1 MKKLVVILVAVCIL
15 FAGVVGYISYTNRP
29 ADVEPEAEPEAA
41 PETSQA
47 LGAEESGTEVQT
59 LSVDYDAMRASHE
72 PDEVV
77 ATCNGRDVRWDEYF
91 YWASHN
97 ATQVENYINTMAM
110 YGLSVSW
117 DDPWSQDTEES
128 FADYVS
134 SCTEEQ
140 IRQVNCIEDF
150 AVENNVVLGD
160 EILAEMDE
168 QVKSEMVT
176 ACGEDAT
183 EEEFNEY
190 LDQAY
195 MTREFYD
202 RMNRINY
209 LYRQGYIQLFGE
221 TGELI
226 DDAAAIAYLEDNG
239 YVSANHI
246 LLMTIDSAT
255 GEALDEETIAAQEE
269 KAKEIAAELQ
279 AIEDPQLLLAR
290 FAELKEE
297 YCEDTGKVTY
307 PDGYT
312 FTPGTMVTEFEDACN
327 ALEEYQVSDP
337 VLTSYGYHVIIRLPF
352 DPDRVVEY
360 SYEGTPLTA
369 RSFAANAEYAS
380 RMDAQYEKTT
390 FELVPGFSFNI
401 KDFLK

>member
-1 MKKLVVILVAVCIL
+1 MKKLVVILAAVCIL
-15 FAGVVGYISYTNRP
+15 FAGVVGYISCTNRP
-29 ADVEPEAEPEAA
+29 ADVEPEAEPE
-41 PETSQA
+41 TSQIIE
-47 LGAEESGTEVQT
+47 AEESGTEVQT
-59 LSVDYDAMRASHE
+59 LTVDYDAMRASHE
-72 PDEVV
+72 PDEIV
-77 ATCNGRDVRWDEYF
+77 AACNGRDVRWDEYF
-91 YWASHN
+91 YWASYN
-97 ATQVENYINTMAM
+97 ATQVENYINTMAT

-117 DDPWSQDTEES
+117 DDPWSQDSAETYAE
-128 FADYVS
+128 FVTANA
-134 SCTEEQ
+134 EEQ
-140 IRQVNCIEDF
+140 IKQVNSVEDF
-150 AVENNVVLGD
+150 AAENNVVLSD

-168 QVKSEMVT
+168 QLKSTIASV
-176 ACGEDAT
+176 CGEDAT

-195 MTREFYD
+195 LTRELYD
-202 RMNRINY
+202 RMNRMNY
-209 LYRQGYIQLFGE
+209 LYQQGYTQLYGE

-246 LLMTIDSAT
+246 LLMTVDSAT

-279 AIEDPQLLLAR
+279 AIEDPQLLLTR

-297 YCEDTGKVTY
+297 YCEDTGKATY

-369 RSFAANAEYAS
+369 RSLAANAEYAS
-380 RMDAQYEKTT
+380 RMDAQHEKTT

>member
-1 MKKLVVILVAVCIL
+1 MKKLVVILAAVCIL

-29 ADVEPEAEPEAA
+29 ADVEPEAEPEAE

-47 LGAEESGTEVQT
+47 LDAEESGTEVQT
-59 LSVDYDAMRASHE
+59 LSVDYDAMCASHE
-72 PDEVV
+72 LDEIV

-91 YWASHN
+91 YWASN
-97 ATQVENYINTMAM
+97 IAAQAENYFNTMAM
-110 YGLSVSW
+110 YGLSMSW
-117 DDPWSQDTEES
+117 DDPWSQES
-128 FADYVS
+128 DESYAEYVAVFAG
-134 SCTEEQ
+134 EQ
-140 IRQVNCIEDF
+140 IRQVNCIEEF
-150 AVENNVVLGD
+150 AAENNVVLGD

-168 QVKSEMVT
+168 KLKNDMVS

-209 LYRQGYIQLFGE
+209 LYRQGYIQLYGE
-221 TGELI
+221 TGELV
-226 DDAAAIAYLEDNG
+226 DDATAIAYLEDND
-239 YVSANHI
+239 YISANHI
-246 LLMTIDSAT
+246 LLMTVDSAT

-369 RSFAANAEYAS
+369 RSLAANAEYAS

>member
-47 LGAEESGTEVQT
+47 LDAEESGTEVQT

-150 AVENNVVLGD
+150 AVENNVVLGE
-160 EILAEMDE
+160 EILAEIDE

-369 RSFAANAEYAS
+369 RSLVANAEYAS

>member
-1 MKKLVVILVAVCIL
+1 MKKLVVILAAVCIL
-15 FAGVVGYISYTNRP
+15 FAGVVGYISCTNRP
-29 ADVEPEAEPEAA
+29 ADVEPEAEPEN
-41 PETSQA
+41 SQIIE
-47 LGAEESGTEVQT
+47 AEESGTEVQT
-59 LSVDYDAMRASHE
+59 LTVDYDAMRASHE
-72 PDEVV
+72 PDEIV
-77 ATCNGRDVRWDEYF
+77 AACNGRDVRWDEYF
-91 YWASHN
+91 YWASYN
-97 ATQVENYINTMAM
+97 ATQVENYINTMAT

-117 DDPWSQDTEES
+117 DDPWSQDSAETYAE
-128 FADYVS
+128 FVTANA
-134 SCTEEQ
+134 EEQ
-140 IRQVNCIEDF
+140 IKQVNSVEDF
-150 AVENNVVLGD
+150 AAENNVVLSD

-168 QVKSEMVT
+168 QLKSTIASV
-176 ACGEDAT
+176 CGEDAT

-195 MTREFYD
+195 LTRELYD
-202 RMNRINY
+202 RMNRMNY
-209 LYRQGYIQLFGE
+209 LYQQGYTQLYGE

-246 LLMTIDSAT
+246 LLMTVDSAT

-279 AIEDPQLLLAR
+279 AIEDPQLLLTR

-369 RSFAANAEYAS
+369 RSLAANAEYAS
-380 RMDAQYEKTT
+380 RMDAQHEKTT

>member
-1 MKKLVVILVAVCIL
+1 MKKLIVVLVAVCIL

-29 ADVEPEAEPEAA
+29 ADVEPEAEPE
-41 PETSQA
+41 TSQIIE
-47 LGAEESGTEVQT
+47 AEESGTEVQT
-59 LSVDYDAMRASHE
+59 LTVDYDAMRASHE
-72 PDEVV
+72 PDEIV

-91 YWASHN
+91 YWASYN
-97 ATQVENYINTMAM
+97 ATQVENYINTMAT

-117 DDPWSQDTEES
+117 DDPWSQDSAETYAE
-128 FADYVS
+128 FVTANA
-134 SCTEEQ
+134 EEQ
-140 IRQVNCIEDF
+140 IKQVNSVEDF
-150 AVENNVVLGD
+150 AAENNVVLSD

-168 QVKSEMVT
+168 QLKSTIASV
-176 ACGEDAT
+176 CGEDAT
-183 EEEFNEY
+183 EEDFNEH

-195 MTREFYD
+195 LTRELYD
-202 RMNRINY
+202 RMNMMNY
-209 LYRQGYIQLFGE
+209 LYQQGYTQLYGE

-226 DDAAAIAYLEDNG
+226 DDAAAIAYLEDND
-239 YVSANHI
+239 YISANHI
-246 LLMTIDSAT
+246 LLMTVDSAT

-279 AIEDPQLLLAR
+279 AIEDPQLLLTR

-369 RSFAANAEYAS
+369 RSLAANAEYAS

>member
-1 MKKLVVILVAVCIL
+1 MKKLIVVLVAVCIL

-29 ADVEPEAEPEAA
+29 ADVEPEAEPE
-41 PETSQA
+41 TSQIIE
-47 LGAEESGTEVQT
+47 AEESGTEVQT
-59 LSVDYDAMRASHE
+59 LTVDYDAMRASHE
-72 PDEVV
+72 PDEIV
-77 ATCNGRDVRWDEYF
+77 AACNGRDVRWDEYF
-91 YWASHN
+91 YWASYN
-97 ATQVENYINTMAM
+97 AAQVENYINTMAT

-117 DDPWSQDTEES
+117 DDPWSQDSAETYAE
-128 FADYVS
+128 FVTANA
-134 SCTEEQ
+134 EEQ
-140 IRQVNCIEDF
+140 IKQVNSVEDF
-150 AVENNVVLGD
+150 AAENNVVLSD

-168 QVKSEMVT
+168 QLKSTIASV
-176 ACGEDAT
+176 CGEDAT
-183 EEEFNEY
+183 EEDFNEY

-195 MTREFYD
+195 LTRELYD
-202 RMNRINY
+202 RMNRMNY
-209 LYRQGYIQLFGE
+209 LYQQGYTQLYGE
-221 TGELI
+221 TGELV
-226 DDAAAIAYLEDNG
+226 DDAAAIAYLEDND
-239 YVSANHI
+239 YISANHI
-246 LLMTIDSAT
+246 LLMTVDSAT
-255 GEALDEETIAAQEE
+255 REALDEETIAAQEQ
-269 KAKEIAAELQ
+269 KAQEIAAELQ
-279 AIEDPQLLLAR
+279 AIEDPQLLLTR

-369 RSFAANAEYAS
+369 RSLAANAEYAS

>member
-1 MKKLVVILVAVCIL
+1 MKKLIVVLVAVCIL

-29 ADVEPEAEPEAA
+29 ADVEPEAEPE
-41 PETSQA
+41 TSQIIE
-47 LGAEESGTEVQT
+47 AEESGTEVQT
-59 LSVDYDAMRASHE
+59 LTVDYDAMRASHE
-72 PDEVV
+72 PDEIV
-77 ATCNGRDVRWDEYF
+77 AACNGRDVRWDEYF
-91 YWASHN
+91 YWASYN
-97 ATQVENYINTMAM
+97 ATQVENYINTMAT

-117 DDPWSQDTEES
+117 DDPWSQDSAETYAE
-128 FADYVS
+128 FVTANA
-134 SCTEEQ
+134 EEQ
-140 IRQVNCIEDF
+140 IKQVNSVEDF
-150 AVENNVVLGD
+150 AAENNVVLSD

-168 QVKSEMVT
+168 QLKST
-176 ACGEDAT
+176 IASACGEDAT

-195 MTREFYD
+195 LTRELYD
-202 RMNRINY
+202 RMNRMNY
-209 LYRQGYIQLFGE
+209 LYQQGYTQLYGE
-221 TGELI
+221 TGELV

-239 YVSANHI
+239 YISANHI
-246 LLMTIDSAT
+246 LLMTVDSAT

-279 AIEDPQLLLAR
+279 AIEDPQLLLTR

-369 RSFAANAEYAS
+369 RSLAANAEYAS

>member
-47 LGAEESGTEVQT
+47 LDAEESGTEVQT

-150 AVENNVVLGD
+150 AAENNVVLGD

-369 RSFAANAEYAS
+369 RSLAANAEYAS

>member
-1 MKKLVVILVAVCIL
+1 MKKLIVVLVAVCIL

-29 ADVEPEAEPEAA
+29 ADVEPEAEPE
-41 PETSQA
+41 TSQIIE
-47 LGAEESGTEVQT
+47 AEESGTEVQT
-59 LSVDYDAMRASHE
+59 LTVDYDAMRASHE
-72 PDEVV
+72 PDEIV
-77 ATCNGRDVRWDEYF
+77 AACNGRDVRWDEYF
-91 YWASHN
+91 YWASYN
-97 ATQVENYINTMAM
+97 ATQVENYINTMAT

-117 DDPWSQDTEES
+117 DDPWSQDSAETYAE
-128 FADYVS
+128 FVTANA
-134 SCTEEQ
+134 EEQ
-140 IRQVNCIEDF
+140 IKQVNSVEDF
-150 AVENNVVLGD
+150 AAENNVVLSD

-168 QVKSEMVT
+168 QLKSTIASV
-176 ACGEDAT
+176 CGEDAT

-190 LDQAY
+190 LAQAY
-195 MTREFYD
+195 LTRELYD
-202 RMNRINY
+202 RMNRMNY
-209 LYRQGYIQLFGE
+209 LYQQGYTQLYGE
-221 TGELI
+221 TGELV
-226 DDAAAIAYLEDNG
+226 DDATAIAYLEDND
-239 YVSANHI
+239 YISANHI
-246 LLMTIDSAT
+246 LLMTVDSAT

-279 AIEDPQLLLAR
+279 AIEDPQLLLTR

-327 ALEEYQVSDP
+327 ALEEHQVSDP

-369 RSFAANAEYAS
+369 RSLAANAEYAS